1 MATKHNL
8 TRAEQVYVG
17 AGYDA
22 GVFGRNGR
30 KGVPVSF
37 ITKVDLGAPL
47 LGVATGIV
55 NDATGAGEAPNINT
69 ITLTADTQGSSPL
82 DPAAALGTATI
93 NGEKVMVLDVP
104 RNVTMAINTSAGT
117 FTVTVRGY
125 DEHKNALTESLSHAT
140 AATGKKAFKYI
151 RSIALT
157 STGNEEAKTIKV
169 GFGEI
174 LGLPYYV
181 KKKSDVLSVWL
192 DDAVDATAT
201 VVAGVTTTPSATT
214 GDVRGTITNGAALD
228 GVKTVVAYIHV
239 DDPSTAVGLR
249 GLDQYAG

>member
-8 TRAEQVYVG
+8 THAELVFVG
-17 AGYDA
+17 GGYDA
-22 GVFGRNGR
+22 GVFGKNGR

-37 ITKVDLGAPL
+37 VTKVDLGTPL

-55 NDATGAGEAPNINT
+55 NDASGAGEAPNVNT
-69 ITLTADTQGSSPL
+69 ITLTADTQGTSPL
-82 DPAAALGTATI
+82 DPAAALGSATI
-93 NGEKVMVLDVP
+93 NGENVMVLDVP

-125 DEHKNALTESLSHAT
+125 DEYGVPMTESLSHAT

-169 GFGEI
+169 GFGAI

-181 KKKSDVLSVWL
+181 KTKSDVLSVWL
-192 DDAVDATAT
+192 ADAADTAT

-228 GVKTVVAYIHV
+228 GAKTVMAYIHV

-249 GLDQYAG
+249 GVAQFAG